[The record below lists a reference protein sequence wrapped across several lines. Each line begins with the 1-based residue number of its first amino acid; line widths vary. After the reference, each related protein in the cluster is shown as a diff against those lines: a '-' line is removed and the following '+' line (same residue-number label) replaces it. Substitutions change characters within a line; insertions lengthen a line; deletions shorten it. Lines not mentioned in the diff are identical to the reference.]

1 MCYSSLD
8 GKRLQSLKYFCLQH
22 VGTTMNDIKRED
34 RGEKAAKPGQAP
46 LEVLVRGAEKT
57 FDNAERLFFE
67 AELLAKAGA
76 VARALC
82 LHQISLEECS
92 KVNNLGAWAVSLVL
106 GFEVNQKKVLA
117 AFGRHAAKNKSN
129 AYMLK
134 GSEAETNAKARG
146 DWEAAMAA
154 FRQTQDEF
162 HETSNRAK
170 NASLYV
176 DWVDGE
182 FAAPSERI
190 TNEMLVE
197 ITERNA
203 EFLGCAQNGLNM
215 LRRLESAP
223 DEMKVLLSGF
233 VEQAEKLREEKPDD
247 MMGAMEILLSGFL
260 EEGKRKL
267 KD

>member
-1 MCYSSLD
+1 
-8 GKRLQSLKYFCLQH
+8 
-22 VGTTMNDIKRED
+22 MNDIKRED
-34 RGEKAAKPGQAP
+34 GGEKAAKRDQAP
-46 LEVLVRGAEKT
+46 LAVLVRGAEKT
-57 FDNAERLFFE
+57 FDNAERLFYE

-106 GFEVNQKKVLA
+106 GFEVDQKKVLA
-117 AFGRHAAKNKSN
+117 TFGRHAAKNKSN

-134 GSEAETNAKARG
+134 GSEVETDAKARG
-146 DWEAAMAA
+146 DWEASMKA

-176 DWVDGE
+176 DWIDGE

-190 TNEMLVE
+190 TNEMLAE

-203 EFLGCAQNGLNM
+203 EFLGYAHNGLKM
-215 LRRLESAP
+215 LRRLEKSP
-223 DEMKVLLSGF
+223 DEMKGLLTPF

-247 MMGAMEILLSGFL
+247 LMGAMETLLSGFL

-267 KD
+267 KR

>member
-1 MCYSSLD
+1 
-8 GKRLQSLKYFCLQH
+8 
-22 VGTTMNDIKRED
+22 MNDTKQED
-34 RGEKAAKPGQAP
+34 RGEKAAKRDQAP

-57 FDNAERLFFE
+57 FDNAERLFYE

-106 GFEVNQKKVLA
+106 GFEVDQKKVLA

-134 GSEAETNAKARG
+134 GSEAETDAKARG
-146 DWEAAMAA
+146 DWEAAMEA

-162 HETSNRAK
+162 HETSNSAK
-170 NASLYV
+170 NAALYV

-203 EFLGCAQNGLNM
+203 EFLGYAQNGLNM
-215 LRRLESAP
+215 LRRLEKAP
-223 DEMKVLLSGF
+223 EEIKGLLSGF
-233 VEQAEKLREEKPDD
+233 V
-247 MMGAMEILLSGFL
+247 G
-260 EEGKRKL
+260 
-267 KD
+267 

>member
-1 MCYSSLD
+1 MS
-8 GKRLQSLKYFCLQH
+8 
-22 VGTTMNDIKRED
+22 DIKREG
-34 RGEKAAKPGQAP
+34 RGEKAAKSDNAP
-46 LEVLVRGAEKT
+46 LAVLLRGAEKT
-57 FDNAERLFFE
+57 LDNAERLFFE

-106 GFEVNQKKVLA
+106 GFEVDQKKVLA

-134 GSEAETNAKARG
+134 GSEAETDAKTRG
-146 DWEAAMAA
+146 DWEAAMEA

-190 TNEMLVE
+190 TDEMLGE

-203 EFLGCAQNGLNM
+203 EFLSYAHNGLKM
-215 LRRLESAP
+215 LRRLKKSP
-223 DEMKVLLSGF
+223 DEMKGLLSGF

-247 MMGAMEILLSGFL
+247 LMGAMETLLSGFL
-260 EEGKRKL
+260 EEGKQKL
-267 KD
+267 KG

>member
-1 MCYSSLD
+1 
-8 GKRLQSLKYFCLQH
+8 
-22 VGTTMNDIKRED
+22 MNDIKRED

>member
-1 MCYSSLD
+1 
-8 GKRLQSLKYFCLQH
+8 
-22 VGTTMNDIKRED
+22 MNDIKRED
-34 RGEKAAKPGQAP
+34 GGEKAAKSEDAP
-46 LEVLVRGAEKT
+46 LAVLVRGAEKT

-106 GFEVNQKKVLA
+106 GFEVDQKKVLA

-134 GSEAETNAKARG
+134 GSEAETDAKARG
-146 DWEAAMAA
+146 DWEAAMEA
-154 FRQTQDEF
+154 FRHTQDEF

-182 FAAPSERI
+182 FTAPSERI
-190 TNEMLVE
+190 TKEMLAK

-203 EFLGCAQNGLNM
+203 EFLGYAQSGLKM
-215 LRRLESAP
+215 LKRLETSP
-223 DEMKVLLSGF
+223 DVMKGLLTPF

-247 MMGAMEILLSGFL
+247 LMGAMETLLSGFL
-260 EEGKRKL
+260 EEGKQKL
-267 KD
+267 KG

>member
-1 MCYSSLD
+1 
-8 GKRLQSLKYFCLQH
+8 
-22 VGTTMNDIKRED
+22 MNDTKRED
-34 RGEKAAKPGQAP
+34 GGEEAAKRDQAT
-46 LEVLVRGAEKT
+46 LDVLVRGAEKT
-57 FDNAERLFFE
+57 FDNAERLFLE

-92 KVNNLGAWAVSLVL
+92 KVNNFGAWAVSLVL
-106 GFEVNQKKVLA
+106 GLEVDQKKVLA
-117 AFGRHAAKNKSN
+117 AFGRHAAKNRSN

-134 GSEAETNAKARG
+134 GSEAETDAKARG

-170 NASLYV
+170 NAALYV

-203 EFLGCAQNGLNM
+203 EFLGYAHNALKM
-215 LRRLESAP
+215 LKRLEKAP
-223 DEMKVLLSGF
+223 DEMKGLLSEF
-233 VEQAEKLREEKPDD
+233 VEQAEKLREQNPEDF
-247 MMGAMEILLSGFL
+247 MGAMETLSLGFL
-260 EEGKRKL
+260 EKL
-267 KD
+267 KN

>member
-1 MCYSSLD
+1 M
-8 GKRLQSLKYFCLQH
+8 
-22 VGTTMNDIKRED
+22 T
-34 RGEKAAKPGQAP
+34 
-46 LEVLVRGAEKT
+46 VLVRGAEKT

-67 AELLAKAGA
+67 AELLARAGA

-106 GFEVNQKKVLA
+106 GLEVNQKKVLA

-134 GSEAETNAKARG
+134 GSEAETDAKARG
-146 DWEAAMAA
+146 DWEAAVEA

-190 TNEMLVE
+190 TKQMLAE

-203 EFLGCAQNGLNM
+203 EFLGYAQNGLKM
-215 LRRLESAP
+215 LRRLEASP
-223 DEMKVLLSGF
+223 EEMKGLLSGF

-247 MMGAMEILLSGFL
+247 FMAAMETLLSDFL
-260 EEGKRKL
+260 EKGKRKL
-267 KD
+267 KG

>member
-1 MCYSSLD
+1 
-8 GKRLQSLKYFCLQH
+8 
-22 VGTTMNDIKRED
+22 MNDTKRED
-34 RGEKAAKPGQAP
+34 RGEKAAKRDQAP
-46 LEVLVRGAEKT
+46 LDVLVRGAEKT
-57 FDNAERLFFE
+57 FDNAERLFYE

-106 GFEVNQKKVLA
+106 GFEVDQKKVLA
-117 AFGRHAAKNKSN
+117 SFGRHAAKNRSN

-134 GSEAETNAKARG
+134 GSEAETDAKARG
-146 DWEAAMAA
+146 DWETAMAA

-170 NASLYV
+170 NAALYV
-176 DWVDGE
+176 DLVDGE

-190 TNEMLVE
+190 TDEMLTE

-203 EFLGCAQNGLNM
+203 EFLGYAHNGLKM
-215 LRRLESAP
+215 LRRLEQAP
-223 DEMKVLLSGF
+223 DEMKDLLSAF

-247 MMGAMEILLSGFL
+247 MMGAMETLLSDFL
-260 EEGKRKL
+260 EEGKLKL

>member
-1 MCYSSLD
+1 
-8 GKRLQSLKYFCLQH
+8 
-22 VGTTMNDIKRED
+22 MNDTERED
-34 RGEKAAKPGQAP
+34 SGEKAAKRGQAP
-46 LEVLVRGAEKT
+46 LAVLLRGAEKT
-57 FDNAERLFFE
+57 FDNAERLFYE

-92 KVNNLGAWAVSLVL
+92 KVNNLGAWAVSLTL
-106 GFEVNQKKVLA
+106 GFEVDQKKVLA

-129 AYMLK
+129 AYMLE
-134 GSEAETNAKARG
+134 GSEAETDAKARG
-146 DWEAAMAA
+146 DWGAAMAA
-154 FRQTQDEF
+154 FRQSQDEF
-162 HETSNRAK
+162 HETSNLAK

-203 EFLGCAQNGLNM
+203 EFLGYAQNGLKM
-215 LRRLESAP
+215 IRRLEKAP
-223 DEMKVLLSGF
+223 DQMKVLLSDF

-247 MMGAMEILLSGFL
+247 VMGAMETLLSGFL
-260 EEGKRKL
+260 EKGKRKL
-267 KD
+267 RG

>member
-1 MCYSSLD
+1 
-8 GKRLQSLKYFCLQH
+8 
-22 VGTTMNDIKRED
+22 MNDIKRED
-34 RGEKAAKPGQAP
+34 AGEKAARSDRAP
-46 LEVLVRGAEKT
+46 LTVLVRGAEKT

-67 AELLAKAGA
+67 AELLARAGA

-106 GFEVNQKKVLA
+106 GLEVNQKKVLA

-134 GSEAETNAKARG
+134 GSEAETDAKARG
-146 DWEAAMAA
+146 DWEAAVEA

-190 TNEMLVE
+190 TKQMLAE

-203 EFLGCAQNGLNM
+203 EFLGYAQNGLKM
-215 LRRLESAP
+215 LRRLEASP
-223 DEMKVLLSGF
+223 EEMKGLLSGF

-247 MMGAMEILLSGFL
+247 FMAAMETLLSDFL
-260 EEGKRKL
+260 EKGKRKL
-267 KD
+267 KG

>member
-1 MCYSSLD
+1 
-8 GKRLQSLKYFCLQH
+8 
-22 VGTTMNDIKRED
+22 MNDIKRED

-92 KVNNLGAWAVSLVL
+92 RVNNLGAWAVSLVL